1 MGGSGS
7 EITTRAVKWCHKE
20 FQLLA
25 GEDIVRYC
33 ISIFSGT
40 DMMTKKLKFI
50 CVVSCGGTHSVALT
64 RDGRMYSF
72 GRGDH
77 GRLVMAASL
86 TTGQPMEVPIN
97 LPAPKSVGGS
107 GGEGHLI
114 SKLVACGGRHTL
126 AIVIRL
132 L

>member
-1 MGGSGS
+1 MMERCMVGEEGNMGGSGS

-25 GEDIVRYC
+25 GEDIVQ
-33 ISIFSGT
+33 
-40 DMMTKKLKFI
+40 
-50 CVVSCGGTHSVALT
+50 VSCGGTHSVALT